1 MFGYLFADFHPF
13 QRKVKTATW
22 LANRTITEFLRNLNS
37 VPSGNPHREAVVSSV
52 IRLTESQPDGCL
64 QADAE
69 GRCIWRMTQTV
80 TERVSGKSVTKRD
93 VSLDSKESTRHFVT
107 NFLQKLAKKSY
118 PLIKNQIMSVF
129 SNESKTFLP
138 LPADTV
144 KKG

>member
-1 MFGYLFADFHPF
+1 
-13 QRKVKTATW
+13 
-22 LANRTITEFLRNLNS
+22 
-37 VPSGNPHREAVVSSV
+37 
-52 IRLTESQPDGCL
+52 
-64 QADAE
+64 
-69 GRCIWRMTQTV
+69 MTQTV

-144 KKG
+144 KRVELANNLIVIRSIQRIRVQLAGSRISGFRW